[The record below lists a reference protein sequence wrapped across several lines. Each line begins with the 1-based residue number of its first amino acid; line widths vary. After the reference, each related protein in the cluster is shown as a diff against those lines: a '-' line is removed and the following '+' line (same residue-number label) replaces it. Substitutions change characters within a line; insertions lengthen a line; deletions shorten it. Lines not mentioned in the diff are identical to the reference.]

1 MIFPMQ
7 DQHITFLGCGNMGAS
22 LVSGLSADGYPAS
35 SLCGVDPDENKR
47 RRLAQSCAIRT
58 VAAIAEGVA
67 GADVLV
73 LAVKPQTVPAVLAE
87 VKQSLQGG
95 RPLLLSIAAGVRSAA
110 IAAALG
116 GVCPVVRAMPNTPAL
131 LRAGATGLYAGAEV
145 GAEQRRVATRIMQ
158 AVGVTVWLDEEAQL
172 DAVTAVSG
180 SGPAYFFLIVEL
192 LERIAGEMGLT
203 PELASSHFLVQRMG
217 FGRASEMCLSG
228 RLYSG
233 REAFEAGLADRLTA
247 PDALMETAL
256 EVASA
261 MAGNPGPQ
269 LRWIKQLLTENG
281 AEADIAAVQRREI
294 EALERAYA
302 SPEHKEAVSAFL
314 EKRSPK
320 FG

>member
-1 MIFPMQ
+1 MS
-7 DQHITFLGCGNMGAS
+7 DGNYEQIRFRTEGNVAVLTLDRPERLNAWTRVMNRELVDVIERCNGDADIGAI
-22 LVSGLSADGYPAS
+22 VVTGAGRGF
-35 SLCGVDPDENKR
+35 C
-47 RRLAQSCAIRT
+47 
-58 VAAIAEGVA
+58 A
-67 GADVLV
+67 GADIRDNFK
-73 LAVKPQTVPAVLAE
+73 ARMDGAE
-87 VKQSLQGG
+87 EEPVGDWIGL
-95 RPLLLSIAAGVRSAA
+95 VRSSKPMVAA
-110 IAAALG
+110 VNG
-116 GVCPVVRAMPNTPAL
+116 PSVGV
-131 LRAGATGLYAGAEV
+131 GATMILPMDV
-145 GAEQRRVATRIMQ
+145 IVAS
-158 AVGVTVWLDEEAQL
+158 E
-172 DAVTAVSG
+172 DAKFAMAFVK
-180 SGPAYFFLIVEL
+180 
-192 LERIAGEMGLT
+192 MGLT

-281 AEADIAAVQRREI
+281 AETDIAAVQRREI
-294 EALERAYA
+294 EALHRAYA